1 MAEKDAKQI
10 ESIEHNPVSAQHVF
24 PPFDKQNFPSQLFWL
39 ALTFIA
45 LYLLMSRI
53 ALPRISSILDA
64 RRQRI
69 ESDLAE
75 AQRFKEASDAAI
87 AAHDKAVAEARE
99 RAQALASEAREKGA
113 AAAQA
118 RRKEVDAKLTARI
131 AEAEKT
137 IAARRSAAIANV
149 HRIASDTVPAIV
161 ERLIGLT
168 PRPTM
173 STKPSAMC
181 LSAENLMVSPK

>member
-1 MAEKDAKQI
+1 MMCAMAEKDAKQI
-10 ESIEHNPVSAQHVF
+10 ESIEHNPASAQHAF

-75 AQRFKEASDAAI
+75 AQRIQTALGEEVGA
-87 AAHDKAVAEARE
+87 AVATSGYIDVPMHRE
-99 RAQALASEAREKGA
+99 IE
-113 AAAQA
+113 
-118 RRKEVDAKLTARI
+118 RRFSDRVRKVGGGRG
-131 AEAEKT
+131 
-137 IAARRSAAIANV
+137 RMRS
-149 HRIASDTVPAIV
+149 
-161 ERLIGLT
+161 
-168 PRPTM
+168 
-173 STKPSAMC
+173 PSR
-181 LSAENLMVSPK
+181 

>member
-10 ESIEHNPVSAQHVF
+10 ESIEHNPASAQHAF

-87 AAHDKAVAEARE
+87 AAHHKAVAEARE
-99 RAQALASEAREKGA
+99 RAQAFASEAREKGA

-161 ERLIGLT
+161 ERLTGLT
-168 PRPTM
+168 PT
-173 STKPSAMC
+173 TDDVNEA
-181 LSAENLMVSPK
+181 VSNVLNTNPQIK